1 MGGRSRDVVFKDER
15 TSLDSA
21 IVDGRPFD
29 YSREWSKARIHQ
41 KNGPE
46 GQGVPSGPVEVDT
59 QG

>member
-1 MGGRSRDVVFKDER
+1 MDGRSRDVVFTNER
-15 TSLDSA
+15 TRLDSA
-21 IVDGRPFD
+21 TVDGRRTSF
-29 YSREWSKARIHQ
+29 ARMGEGTHQQ